1 MNTDFN
7 RKFDRN
13 LDLYFYTYC
22 NGGVSEGVLIW
33 MFILIF
39 RILILLA
46 MLRRNL
52 IMMLVAVF
60 DMDCNR
66 DLNKKTTFGFDSD
79 FGFNRDLNMDFD
91 RDANSHFN
99 NDFTIDVNNGLNND
113 FNFDFYEEFDR
124 DILTLIL
131 MEGG

>member
-1 MNTDFN
+1 
-7 RKFDRN
+7 
-13 LDLYFYTYC
+13 
-22 NGGVSEGVLIW
+22 
-33 MFILIF
+33 
-39 RILILLA
+39 
-46 MLRRNL
+46 
-52 IMMLVAVF
+52 MMLVAVF

-66 DLNKKTTFGFDSD
+66 DLNTKTTFGFDSD

-131 MEGG
+131 MEGGWILEHRGRSRADARSMPYTHIQCKVNANSK